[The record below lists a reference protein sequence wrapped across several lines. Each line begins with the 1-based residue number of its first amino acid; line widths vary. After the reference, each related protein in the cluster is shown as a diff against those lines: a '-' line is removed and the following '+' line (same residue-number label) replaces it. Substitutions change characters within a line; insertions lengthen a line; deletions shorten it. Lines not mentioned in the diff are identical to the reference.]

1 MQEEN
6 TERKRSGISVSVFYT
21 DFIRTVLGSL
31 TVMFTESACGYIT
44 YSTHVESEYN

>member
-31 TVMFTESACGYIT
+31 TVMFTESGYIT

>member
-6 TERKRSGISVSVFYT
+6 TERKRSGISVSVLIGT

-31 TVMFTESACGYIT
+31 TVMFTESGYIT